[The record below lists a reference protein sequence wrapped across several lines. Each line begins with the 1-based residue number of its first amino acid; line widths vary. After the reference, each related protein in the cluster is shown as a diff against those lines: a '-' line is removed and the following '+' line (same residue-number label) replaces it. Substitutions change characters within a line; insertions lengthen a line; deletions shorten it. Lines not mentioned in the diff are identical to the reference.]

1 MMEGNRKKLLLFCA
15 ISEMLI
21 IMLIAISCML
31 TGFFFYLFY
40 NFMYG
45 IVVSLLFPLFFL
57 SKEKQD
63 LTAVGI
69 KKVGCRQIII
79 LAAFIAFSLGG
90 QLIPKILTGENI
102 AWERLPLGIL
112 PLIMTT
118 FFEEFLFRGFL
129 QTRLEKCF
137 GSIPAIG
144 ASGLLFSLYH
154 LGYPGFRKVDD
165 LLLLF
170 VVGIGFAIAFKLSGN
185 NLIVS
190 YFVNLPN
197 AFVTY
202 VFKYGQFPEMTA
214 GSSLY
219 AGITILGIGVVL
231 FYYKK
236 RSILFP

>member
-21 IMLIAISCML
+21 IILIAISCML

-45 IVVSLLFPLFFL
+45 IVVSLLLPLFFL
-57 SKEKQD
+57 SKEKQG

-69 KKVGCRQIII
+69 KKVGCRQIIV
-79 LAAFIAFSLGG
+79 LTAFIAFSVGG
-90 QLIPKILTGENI
+90 QLIPKILTEENI
-102 AWERLPLGIL
+102 VWERLPLGIL

-137 GSIPAIG
+137 GSISAIG

-170 VVGIGFAIAFKLSGN
+170 AVGIGFAIAFKLSGN